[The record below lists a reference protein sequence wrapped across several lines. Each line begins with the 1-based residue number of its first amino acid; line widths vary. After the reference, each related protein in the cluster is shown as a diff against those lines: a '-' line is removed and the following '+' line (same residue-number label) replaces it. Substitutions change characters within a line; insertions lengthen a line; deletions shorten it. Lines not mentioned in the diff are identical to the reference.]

1 MKEYNSNQYIK
12 NLNNVRAAFEKAA
25 LHYDKYSI
33 LQRIVADRLNES
45 LEQIKINPMT
55 ILDLGSG
62 TGYGSKILHK
72 KFTNAHIYQIDF
84 SENMLKVSRKKSPV
98 LFSRDHFICADINK
112 LPFKEKHF
120 DLIVSGLTL
129 QWCNNL
135 DVVFFEIRRLLK
147 ENGVFLFSSFGPDS
161 LKELRDCWARA
172 DDYVHVNA
180 FVDMHDIADA
190 LMRNGLTSPIL
201 NMEEIILTYHEC
213 RQFMK
218 ELKYIGAQNINNGRR
233 KTLTGKKRLEK
244 VFEYYESYRTNN
256 TLPVTYEVIYGHAWQ
271 SVDIKKEQSI
281 RLDDFKKQLSKKVI

>member
-147 ENGVFLFSSFGPDS
+147 ENGVFLFSSFGPNS
-161 LKELRDCWARA
+161 LKELRDCWASV
-172 DDYVHVNA
+172 DNYVHINA

-190 LMRNGLTSPIL
+190 LMRTGFMSPIL
-201 NMEEIILTYHEC
+201 NMEEITLTYNEC
-213 RQFMK
+213 RQLMR
-218 ELKYIGAQNINNGRR
+218 ELKYIGAHNINNGRR

-244 VFEYYESYRTNN
+244 VFQCYESYRTNSV
-256 TLPVTYEVIYGHAWQ
+256 LPATYEVIYGHAWQ
-271 SVDIKKEQSI
+271 SSDTKKEQSI
-281 RLDDFKKQLSKKVI
+281 SLDDIRRQLKK